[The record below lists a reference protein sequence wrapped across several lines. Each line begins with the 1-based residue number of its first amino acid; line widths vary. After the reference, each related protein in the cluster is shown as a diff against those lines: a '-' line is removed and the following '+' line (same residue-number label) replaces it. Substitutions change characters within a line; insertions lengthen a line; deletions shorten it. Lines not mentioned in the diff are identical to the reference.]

1 MRYYFLI
8 FLHILPSICFNIF
21 GATKATF
28 TLTYYAGETQGNIQ
42 VAEGGNIIDALSSII
57 PVSLDNT
64 SKTFVGWTNSPIPE
78 KTQDSPE
85 FISSEAVMPANDY
98 VVYAVFAKEQAEQA
112 IEGCNLLKDRN
123 SWSSTNVNFSDNAKF
138 TTEGSWVKS
147 PYINTS
153 EYHHLVIKCKVS
165 YHSIKSTQLKIY
177 AYKNAT
183 ELMGDSEI
191 KITPQFITPE
201 EEFPATE
208 EIYTI
213 HIIAETPIH
222 SILLQSKK
230 ETKTYDPIY
239 ITYLEIFTPI
249 TYADY
254 ITFSA
259 PELPLQIIE
268 WKTDSYIIMYNGDP
282 EHEITTLIEN
292 HPETSSTQTLTEC
305 KKDIAVYE
313 IPFQGLSKYSNQS
326 LTIQIGDN
334 HKQIKVPIIISEEII
349 DTELIEKYQDGIESI
364 VILNQGTLTT
374 TQTSFSCQDITI
386 YAGGCLD
393 ISKNTSVNTNN
404 LTIRIGA
411 IENNILVQRSPSIS
425 MEGTLNI
432 ATDQINADILTTID
446 YYYSFALP
454 GRVQTTDIH
463 YPIDIYGDNV
473 SPDNTGSFQIKYY
486 DGSKRATNGIGWTIL
501 DETQYTSLSQ
511 SSGYAFWGIPKKV
524 TVEDN
529 ILRQKFALHRLPIKN
544 ISNLPT
550 GQITANVGA
559 YGTNTDTPPN
569 NIGWNYLGN
578 PYFVSMGN
586 PSEPDELLQIGIY
599 EREIDASG
607 NWTGNWNF
615 TNDKIRY
622 TTQTFDCQNYIS
634 LPSEQVSI
642 APFSAFFVQAASSGT
657 ILFNKTSSSIAQ
669 LPAKQISIDK
679 EYEIGIV
686 FSGIGKIDYT
696 GWLFADKFT
705 ESYDINADLDKFD
718 NQDLAI
724 YSIGSIGKLA
734 YMATNSSKATEP
746 IKLGYNVSH
755 TGEYTIAFD
764 QEHYSTENLQ
774 TLYLMDKDKNISTDL
789 LYSDYTFTT
798 ECGTFDDRFELQ
810 LTFKSNTSTDIHHSN
825 SQDITIDTKENLL
838 IINNLPLK
846 SFIQIYNLL
855 GAIVLQ
861 TYTTKSTIQLQL
873 PTGCHIIKINGSNF
887 TQTFKTIIQ

>member
-42 VAEGGNIIDALSSII
+42 VAEGGNIIDALSSIT

-98 VVYAVFAKEQAEQA
+98 VVYAVFAQEMEGQA
-112 IEGCNLLKDRN
+112 IAGCNLLENRN
-123 SWSSTNVNFSDNAKF
+123 SWSSTNVVFTDKAKF
-138 TTEGSWVKS
+138 TKEGSWVKS

-177 AYKNAT
+177 AYKNDKDLFGET
-183 ELMGDSEI
+183 EI

-201 EEFPATE
+201 EEFPTTE

-230 ETKTYDPIY
+230 ETNTYDPIY

-254 ITFSA
+254 ITFSD

-386 YAGGCLD
+386 YAGGCLV
-393 ISKNTSVNTNN
+393 IPENTCVNTEN
-404 LTIRIGA
+404 LTMRIGA
-411 IENNILVQRSPSIS
+411 IENNTLIQRSPSMSIKGTIAIIS
-425 MEGTLNI
+425 
-432 ATDQINADILTTID
+432 DQINADILTTID

-454 GRVQTTDIH
+454 GSVQTTDIH
-463 YPIDIYGDNV
+463 YPIEIYGDNV
-473 SPDNTGSFQIKYY
+473 SPSNTGSFQIKYY
-486 DGSKRATNGIGWTIL
+486 DGAQRATDGIGWTIL
-501 DETQYTSLSQ
+501 DETKHTTLSQ

-524 TVEDN
+524 TEGNN
-529 ILRQKFALHRLPIKN
+529 ILRQKFAVHRLPIKN
-544 ISNLPT
+544 ISKLPT
-550 GQITANVGA
+550 GQITANIGA
-559 YGTNTDTPPN
+559 YGTNTATAPN

-586 PSEPDELLQIGIY
+586 PSDPDEHLQIGIY
-599 EREIDASG
+599 EREIDSSG

-615 TNDKIRY
+615 TNDRIRY

-657 ILFNKTSSSIAQ
+657 ILFNKTSSSLAQ
-669 LPAKQISIDK
+669 LPDKQKSTDK

-705 ESYDINADLDKFD
+705 EAYDINADLDKFV

-724 YSIGSIGKLA
+724 YSISSIGNLA

-746 IKLGYNVSH
+746 IKLGFNVSH
-755 TGEYTIAFD
+755 SGEYTIAFD
-764 QEHYSTENLQ
+764 YEHYNTENIQ
-774 TLYLMDKDKNISTDL
+774 ALYLTDKDENRSTDLLTSDYIFTTDSGTFDNRFELQIRFDSNISTDIHNN
-789 LYSDYTFTT
+789 TP
-798 ECGTFDDRFELQ
+798 
-810 LTFKSNTSTDIHHSN
+810 KS
-825 SQDITIDTKENLL
+825 ITINTINDKI
-838 IINNLPLK
+838 IINNLPTT
-846 SFIQIYNLL
+846 SFIQIYNLF
-855 GAIVLQ
+855 GQQVLH
-861 TYTTKSTIQLQL
+861 TYATKSSLQIPL
-873 PTGCHIIKINGSNF
+873 PIGCHIITISSPTGKLA
-887 TQTFKTIIQ
+887 FKTITH

>member
-42 VAEGGNIIDALSSII
+42 VAEGGNIIDALSSIT
-57 PVSLDNT
+57 PVSLDKT

-98 VVYAVFAKEQAEQA
+98 VVYAVFAQEMESKPLAEVNWKKATKISGWEQTKTEETEYGLKFTKSGSYICRKGIDDNTHNLELELSAGIEDGKQNTLNIYVYDKE
-112 IEGCNLLKDRN
+112 NKLLTCTITPTSVITPVDHYNKQE
-123 SWSSTNVNFSDNAKF
+123 TIVNFSISSQIAIAQIWIFKSDKDNP
-138 TTEGSWVKS
+138 V
-147 PYINTS
+147 Y
-153 EYHHLVIKCKVS
+153 VS
-165 YHSIKSTQLKIY
+165 YCKLFSPS
-177 AYKNAT
+177 
-183 ELMGDSEI
+183 
-191 KITPQFITPE
+191 
-201 EEFPATE
+201 
-208 EIYTI
+208 
-213 HIIAETPIH
+213 
-222 SILLQSKK
+222 
-230 ETKTYDPIY
+230 
-239 ITYLEIFTPI
+239 

-386 YAGGCLD
+386 YAGGCLV
-393 ISKNTSVNTNN
+393 IPENTCVNTEN
-404 LTIRIGA
+404 LTMRIGA
-411 IENNILVQRSPSIS
+411 IENNTLIQRSPSMSIKGTIAIIS
-425 MEGTLNI
+425 
-432 ATDQINADILTTID
+432 DQINADILTTID

-454 GRVQTTDIH
+454 GSVQTTDIH
-463 YPIDIYGDNV
+463 YPIEIYGDNV
-473 SPDNTGSFQIKYY
+473 SPSNTGSFQIKYY
-486 DGSKRATNGIGWTIL
+486 DGAQRATDGVGWTIL
-501 DETQYTSLSQ
+501 DETKHTTLSQ

-524 TVEDN
+524 AEGNN
-529 ILRQKFALHRLPIKN
+529 ILRQKFAVHRLPIKN
-544 ISNLPT
+544 ISKLPT
-550 GQITANVGA
+550 GQITANIGA
-559 YGTNTDTPPN
+559 YGTNTATAPN

-586 PSEPDELLQIGIY
+586 PSDPDEHLQIGIY
-599 EREIDASG
+599 EREIDSSG

-615 TNDKIRY
+615 TNDRIRY

-657 ILFNKTSSSIAQ
+657 ILFNKTSSSLAQ
-669 LPAKQISIDK
+669 LPDKQKSTDK

-705 ESYDINADLDKFD
+705 EAYDINADLDKFV

-724 YSIGSIGKLA
+724 YSISSIGNLA

-746 IKLGYNVSH
+746 IKLGFNVSH
-755 TGEYTIAFD
+755 SGEYTIAFD
-764 QEHYSTENLQ
+764 YEHYNTENIQ
-774 TLYLMDKDKNISTDL
+774 ALYLVDKEENRSTNLLTSDYIFTTESGTFDNRFELQIRFDSNISTDIHNN
-789 LYSDYTFTT
+789 TP
-798 ECGTFDDRFELQ
+798 
-810 LTFKSNTSTDIHHSN
+810 KS
-825 SQDITIDTKENLL
+825 ITINTINDKI
-838 IINNLPLK
+838 IINNLPTT
-846 SFIQIYNLL
+846 SFIQIYNLF
-855 GAIVLQ
+855 GQQVLH
-861 TYTTKSTIQLQL
+861 TYATKSSLQIPL
-873 PTGCHIIKINGSNF
+873 SIGCHIITISSPTGKLA
-887 TQTFKTIIQ
+887 FKTITH